1 MLIWVITQMIACDNE
16 GNCPYEW
23 FHLTCVGL
31 KQPTPEKRH
40 CSICSENMTKGNT
53 GTRREGKS
61 KTAFHFRISVCIVLS

>member
-31 KQPTPEKRH
+31 KQPTPEKWY
-40 CSICSENMTKGNT
+40 CSICSANMTKGST
-53 GTRREGKS
+53 GTRKGRK
-61 KTAFHFRISVCIVLS
+61 K